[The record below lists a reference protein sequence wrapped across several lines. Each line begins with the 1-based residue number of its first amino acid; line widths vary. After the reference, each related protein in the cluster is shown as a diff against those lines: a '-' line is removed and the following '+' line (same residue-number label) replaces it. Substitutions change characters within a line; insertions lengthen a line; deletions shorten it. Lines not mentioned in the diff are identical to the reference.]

1 MAENTGAYTV
11 INLELRSIDNFTTV
25 EEAEEHILYFLDEG
39 YKLKDIRLY
48 DARRLNISVK
58 VS

>member
-1 MAENTGAYTV
+1 MSENVGACTV
-11 INLELRSIDNFTTV
+11 VNLELRSIDNFTTV